1 VKEKRNPLSDQL
13 FGKRGKTRKAHRQGR
28 RGTWPATRFD
38 LLTNLELKGML
49 ESQLEPN
56 ERRSRKTMSGRFT
69 LTCIC
74 VGLLNATPC
83 TGEVLDFCFRH
94 EHVLGTSL
102 ELRIEA
108 ATAEMA
114 AEVERTSLAE
124 IERLAKALSGYD
136 AESEFM
142 RWQSSEADA
151 EKLSRDLAAVLA
163 RAEHWRTAT
172 GGAFDV
178 RAAAIADLW
187 KQAAALGG
195 APSDAERRTLIAKLA
210 NPPYELAPA
219 DVVRRNDSLPLTLD
233 GLAKGYI
240 LDVVCQTVAARHP
253 ETRNFTIN
261 IGGDLRK
268 MGEKP
273 LRVSLADPADASEGA
288 APLETISLTP
298 AFAMATS
305 GNYRRYLTVAG
316 RRYSHIVDPRTGLPA
331 EDVASATVI
340 APTAIDAD
348 ALATAVSVLAPEEG
362 LALIESLEDVECRL
376 VLAGGRRLATRGWPS
391 SSAPRL
397 QFVSTSGDRKPGLW
411 VHFTLNRPEEGIYRR
426 PYVAIWLEDG
436 DGVPVK
442 TALLWIKT
450 DGSGPTW
457 HREISRWYR
466 KDGTRKLTENTD
478 LIGTISGA
486 TRGPGEYQ
494 ARFDGTDNTG
504 KPLPH
509 GKYRLYLEV
518 AREYGSYRLIRAPV
532 EITGRAIARTEL
544 KSNVEIGNAWYEYVP
559 DPADE
564 ASKTP

>member
-1 VKEKRNPLSDQL
+1 MCIYVV
-13 FGKRGKTRKAHRQGR
+13 
-28 RGTWPATRFD
+28 
-38 LLTNLELKGML
+38 LL
-49 ESQLEPN
+49 
-56 ERRSRKTMSGRFT
+56 
-69 LTCIC
+69 I
-74 VGLLNATPC
+74 ATPC
-83 TGEVLDFCFRH
+83 AGEVLDFCFRH

-108 ATAEMA
+108 PAAEMA
-114 AEVERTSLAE
+114 AAAERTSLAE
-124 IERLAKALSGYD
+124 IERLAKVLSSYD

-142 RWQSSEADA
+142 RWQSSAADA

-163 RAEHWRTAT
+163 RAEHWRRAT

-187 KQAAALGG
+187 KRAAALGRT
-195 APSDAERRTLIAKLA
+195 PSDEERRTLTAKLS
-210 NPPYELAPA
+210 NPPYHLARG
-219 DVVRRNDSLPLTLD
+219 DVARRNDSLPLTLD

-240 LDVVCQTVAARHP
+240 LDVVCETVAARHP
-253 ETRNFTIN
+253 EIRNFTIN

-268 MGEKP
+268 LGENQ
-273 LRVSLADPADASEGA
+273 LQVSITDPADASEGA
-288 APLETISLTP
+288 APLERILLARP
-298 AFAMATS
+298 FAMATS

-316 RRYSHIVDPRTGLPA
+316 RRYSHIVDPRTALPV
-331 EDVASATVI
+331 DDIASATVI
-340 APTAIDAD
+340 APNAIDAD

-362 LALIESLEDVECRL
+362 LALIESLKDVECQL
-376 VLAGGRRLATRGWPS
+376 VLPGGRRLATGGWPS

-397 QFVSTSGDRKPGLW
+397 QFVSSSGDRKPGLW
-411 VHFTLNRPEEGIYRR
+411 VHFTLNRPEEGVYRR
-426 PYVAIWLEDG
+426 PYLAIWLEDG
-436 DGVPVK
+436 DGFPVK

-466 KDGTRKLTENTD
+466 KDGTRKLKENTE

-559 DPADE
+559 DPADK
-564 ASKTP
+564 ASETP